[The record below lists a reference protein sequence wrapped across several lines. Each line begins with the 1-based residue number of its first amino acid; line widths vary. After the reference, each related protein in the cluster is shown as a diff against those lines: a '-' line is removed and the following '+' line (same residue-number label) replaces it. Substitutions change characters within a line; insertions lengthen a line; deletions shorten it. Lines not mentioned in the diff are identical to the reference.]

1 MDYTFGS
8 NEIHILVYIYENCML
23 ISYPKIGM
31 QLLFLYL
38 HIEVNLYEILC
49 IPFIKTFLRSYF
61 YEVYMEEACK
71 HAI

>member
-1 MDYTFGS
+1 
-8 NEIHILVYIYENCML
+8 ML

-31 QLLFLYL
+31 QLLYLYL

-49 IPFIKTFLRSYF
+49 ITFIKKCLRSYF